1 MEPSS
6 SGSIYIDNY
15 NEDSILSYKNSS
27 YTVNNSTKIA
37 VSAIKVEFCQ
47 KKNIVNDYLQFD
59 VRCDALDNHMN
70 QSLCSAHFAID
81 KNCYY
86 EEIILNDLIFTTNN
100 SNVILRHII
109 LIYKNYG

>member
-37 VSAIKVEFCQ
+37 VSAIKVEFC
-47 KKNIVNDYLQFD
+47 KKKKH
-59 VRCDALDNHMN
+59 C
-70 QSLCSAHFAID
+70 
-81 KNCYY
+81 K
-86 EEIILNDLIFTTNN
+86 
-100 SNVILRHII
+100 
-109 LIYKNYG
+109 